1 MAEKSR
7 FNEYKR
13 LAGVLPEYTGWSGTT
28 GEKVI
33 RTTEDVLREN
43 AGLIEALQTWQE
55 DRVKR
60 EDVAPSVREQA
71 IGEWTCG

>member
-13 LAGVLPEYTGWSGTT
+13 LAGVSPEYTGWNGTA
-28 GEKVI
+28 GEKVV
-33 RTTEDVLREN
+33 RSTEDVLREN
-43 AGLIEALQTWQE
+43 AGLIEELQTWQE

-71 IGEWTCG
+71 IGESPCG